1 MHSTPKKVKGFTI
14 LEVIIVLSLVGIISA
29 IGIPNFNSWNKDRV
43 VRAEAERVRD
53 IVTSI
58 TSQVQ
63 RGLYGFGQFQVDV
76 TGANVSFSTNGMLM
90 ANISTRVFRDGTDVC
105 PSGDLAEDYWD
116 HFGTDRQNAEVRF
129 YQTDEIKVDITN
141 GVVCFSK
148 DGSLFSGGLDF
159 GDNAE
164 VVETIFIC
172 SRNTETCEDPEGE
185 DIELT
190 ETEEGGAQPE
200 EADDDD
206 DDDDDIIYVVSWS
219 RFGNVKLEK
228 WNSNSS
234 QWIVQ

>member
-1 MHSTPKKVKGFTI
+1 MQSTPKKVKGFTI
-14 LEVIIVLSLVGIISA
+14 LEVVIVLTLVGIISA
-29 IGIPNFNSWNKDRV
+29 IGIPQFNSWNKDRV

-90 ANISTRVFRDGTDVC
+90 ANIATRVFAGMPDLC
-105 PSGDLAEDYWD
+105 QSGDLAEDYWD
-116 HFGTDRQNAEVRF
+116 HFGADRQNAEVRF

-159 GDNAE
+159 GDNAD

-172 SRNTETCEDPEGE
+172 SRDTETCQDPEGD

-190 ETEEGGAQPE
+190 GTEVGGAQPE

-206 DDDDDIIYVVSWS
+206 DGGVIYVVSWS

-228 WNSNSS
+228 WNSTSS
-234 QWIVQ
+234 QLIVQ

>member
-1 MHSTPKKVKGFTI
+1 MQSIPKKVKGFTI
-14 LEVIIVLSLVGIISA
+14 LEVIIVLTLVGIISA

-63 RGLYGFGQFQVDV
+63 RGLYGFGQFQVEV
-76 TGANVSFSTNGMLM
+76 SGRNVSFSTNGMLM
-90 ANISTRVFRDGTDVC
+90 ANIATRVFRDGTDLC
-105 PSGDLAEDYWD
+105 LSGDLAEDYWD

-129 YQTDEIKVDITN
+129 YQTDEIKVDVSN
-141 GVVCFSK
+141 AVVCFSK

-159 GDNAE
+159 GDNMN

-172 SRNTETCEDPEGE
+172 SRNTETCEDPEAD

-190 ETEEGGAQPE
+190 GTEVGGDQPE
-200 EADDDD
+200 EVKDSGV
-206 DDDDDIIYVVSWS
+206 IYVVSWS

>member
-1 MHSTPKKVKGFTI
+1 MQSIPKKINGFTI

-29 IGIPNFNSWNKDRV
+29 IGIPQFNSWNKDRV

-90 ANISTRVFRDGTDVC
+90 ANIATRVFRDGTDVC
-105 PSGDLAEDYWD
+105 LSGDLAEDYWD

-159 GDNAE
+159 GDNAD

-172 SRNTETCEDPEGE
+172 SRDTETCQDPEGD

-190 ETEEGGAQPE
+190 ETEVGGAQPE

-206 DDDDDIIYVVSWS
+206 GVIYVVTWS

>member
-1 MHSTPKKVKGFTI
+1 MQSIPKKVKGFTI
-14 LEVIIVLSLVGIISA
+14 LEVIIVLTLVGIISA

-90 ANISTRVFRDGTDVC
+90 ANIATRVFVGMPDLC
-105 PSGDLAEDYWD
+105 QSGDLAEDYWD
-116 HFGTDRQNAEVRF
+116 HFGADRQNAEVRF
-129 YQTDEIKVDITN
+129 YQTDEIKVDVSN
-141 GVVCFSK
+141 AVVCFSK

-159 GDNAE
+159 GDNMN

-172 SRNTETCEDPEGE
+172 SRNTETCEDPEAD
-185 DIELT
+185 DIGLT
-190 ETEEGGAQPE
+190 GTEVGGDQPE
-200 EADDDD
+200 EVGDSGV
-206 DDDDDIIYVVSWS
+206 IYVVSWS

>member
-1 MHSTPKKVKGFTI
+1 MQSIPKKVKGFTI
-14 LEVIIVLSLVGIISA
+14 LEVIIVLTLVGIISA

-63 RGLYGFGQFQVDV
+63 RGLYGFGQFQVEV
-76 TGANVSFSTNGMLM
+76 SGRNVSFSTNGMLM
-90 ANISTRVFRDGTDVC
+90 ANIATRVFVGMPELC
-105 PSGDLAEDYWD
+105 QSGDLAEDYWD
-116 HFGTDRQNAEVRF
+116 HFGADRQNAEVRF
-129 YQTDEIKVDITN
+129 YQTDEIKVDVSN
-141 GVVCFSK
+141 AVVCFSK

-159 GDNAE
+159 GDNMN

-185 DIELT
+185 DNELT
-190 ETEEGGAQPE
+190 GTEEEGAQPE

>member
-1 MHSTPKKVKGFTI
+1 MQSTPKKINGFTI

-29 IGIPNFNSWNKDRV
+29 IGIPQFNSWNKDRV

-105 PSGDLAEDYWD
+105 LSGDLAEDYWD

-172 SRNTETCEDPEGE
+172 SRNTETCEDPEADE
-185 DIELT
+185 IELT
-190 ETEEGGAQPE
+190 GTEVEGDQPE
-200 EADDDD
+200 EVEDSGV
-206 DDDDDIIYVVSWS
+206 IYVVSWS

>member
-1 MHSTPKKVKGFTI
+1 MQSTPKKIKGFTI

-29 IGIPNFNSWNKDRV
+29 IGIPQFNSWNKDRV

-90 ANISTRVFRDGTDVC
+90 ANIATRVFRDGTDVC
-105 PSGDLAEDYWD
+105 LSGDLAEDYWD

-172 SRNTETCEDPEGE
+172 SRDTETCEDPEGD

-190 ETEEGGAQPE
+190 ETEVGGAQPE

-206 DDDDDIIYVVSWS
+206 GVIYVVTLS
-219 RFGNVKLEK
+219 L
-228 WNSNSS
+228 
-234 QWIVQ
+234 IHI

>member
-1 MHSTPKKVKGFTI
+1 MHSTPKKIKGFTI

-29 IGIPNFNSWNKDRV
+29 IGIPQFNSWNKDRV

-90 ANISTRVFRDGTDVC
+90 ANIATRVFRDGTDVC
-105 PSGDLAEDYWD
+105 LSGDLAEDYWD

-148 DGSLFSGGLDF
+148 DGSLFSGGIDF
-159 GDNAE
+159 GDNAD

-172 SRNTETCEDPEGE
+172 SRDIETCEDPELDLANTE
-185 DIELT
+185 DEELGGT
-190 ETEEGGAQPE
+190 EEEQETEKDTNPPV
-200 EADDDD
+200 
-206 DDDDDIIYVVSWS
+206 IYLVSWS

-228 WNSNSS
+228 WNGVSE

>member
-1 MHSTPKKVKGFTI
+1 MHSTPKKIKGFTI

-29 IGIPNFNSWNKDRV
+29 IGIPQFNSWNKDRV

-90 ANISTRVFRDGTDVC
+90 ANIATRVFRDGTDVC
-105 PSGDLAEDYWD
+105 LSGDLADDYWD

-172 SRNTETCEDPEGE
+172 SRDTETCEDPEGD

-190 ETEEGGAQPE
+190 ETEVGGAQPE

-206 DDDDDIIYVVSWS
+206 GVIYVVTWS

>member
-1 MHSTPKKVKGFTI
+1 MQSIPKKVKGFTI
-14 LEVIIVLSLVGIISA
+14 LEVIIVLTLVGIISA

-63 RGLYGFGQFQVDV
+63 RGLYGFGQFQVEV
-76 TGANVSFSTNGMLM
+76 SGRNVSFSTNGMLM
-90 ANISTRVFRDGTDVC
+90 ANIATRVFVGMPDLC
-105 PSGDLAEDYWD
+105 QSGDLAEDYWD
-116 HFGTDRQNAEVRF
+116 HFGADRQNAEVRF
-129 YQTDEIKVDITN
+129 YQTDEIKVDVSN
-141 GVVCFSK
+141 AVVCFSK

-159 GDNAE
+159 GDNMN

-172 SRNTETCEDPEGE
+172 SRNTETCEDPEAD

-190 ETEEGGAQPE
+190 GTEVGGDQPE
-200 EADDDD
+200 EVKDSGV
-206 DDDDDIIYVVSWS
+206 IYVVSWS

>member
-1 MHSTPKKVKGFTI
+1 MQSIPKKVKGFTI
-14 LEVIIVLSLVGIISA
+14 LEVIIVLTLVGIISA

-90 ANISTRVFRDGTDVC
+90 ANIATRVFVGMRVLC
-105 PSGDLAEDYWD
+105 QSGDLAEDYWD
-116 HFGTDRQNAEVRF
+116 HFGADRQNAEVRF
-129 YQTDEIKVDITN
+129 YQTDEIKVDVTN
-141 GVVCFSK
+141 AVVCFSK

-159 GDNAE
+159 GDNMN

-172 SRNTETCEDPEGE
+172 SRNIETCEDPEADEIG
-185 DIELT
+185 LT
-190 ETEEGGAQPE
+190 ETEVGGDQPE
-200 EADDDD
+200 EVGDSGV
-206 DDDDDIIYVVSWS
+206 IYVVSWS

>member
-1 MHSTPKKVKGFTI
+1 MQSIPKKVKGFTI

-90 ANISTRVFRDGTDVC
+90 ANIATRVFRDGTDVC
-105 PSGDLAEDYWD
+105 LSGDLAEDYWD

-172 SRNTETCEDPEGE
+172 SRDTETCQDPEGD

-190 ETEEGGAQPE
+190 ETEVGGAQPE

-206 DDDDDIIYVVSWS
+206 GVIYVVTWS

>member
-1 MHSTPKKVKGFTI
+1 MQSIPKKINGFTI

-29 IGIPNFNSWNKDRV
+29 IGIPQFNSWNKDRV

-90 ANISTRVFRDGTDVC
+90 ANIATRVFRDGTDVC
-105 PSGDLAEDYWD
+105 LSGDLAEDYWD

-172 SRNTETCEDPEGE
+172 SRDTETCQDPEGD

-190 ETEEGGAQPE
+190 ETEVGGAQPE

-206 DDDDDIIYVVSWS
+206 GVIYVVTWS

>member
-1 MHSTPKKVKGFTI
+1 MQSTPKKIKGFTI
-14 LEVIIVLSLVGIISA
+14 LEVIIVLTLVGIISA

-76 TGANVSFSTNGMLM
+76 TGEMYLLVPTECLWLTLQQEFLLECLNV
-90 ANISTRVFRDGTDVC
+90 C
-105 PSGDLAEDYWD
+105 QSGDLAEDYWD
-116 HFGTDRQNAEVRF
+116 HFGADRQNAEVRF
-129 YQTDEIKVDITN
+129 YQTDEIKVDVSN
-141 GVVCFSK
+141 AVVCFSK

-159 GDNAE
+159 GDNMN

-172 SRNTETCEDPEGE
+172 SRNTETCEDPEAD
-185 DIELT
+185 DIGLT
-190 ETEEGGAQPE
+190 GTEVGGDQPE
-200 EADDDD
+200 EVEDSGV
-206 DDDDDIIYVVSWS
+206 IYVVSWS

>member
-1 MHSTPKKVKGFTI
+1 
-14 LEVIIVLSLVGIISA
+14 
-29 IGIPNFNSWNKDRV
+29 
-43 VRAEAERVRD
+43 
-53 IVTSI
+53 
-58 TSQVQ
+58 
-63 RGLYGFGQFQVDV
+63 
-76 TGANVSFSTNGMLM
+76 M
-90 ANISTRVFRDGTDVC
+90 ANIATRVFRDGTDVC
-105 PSGDLAEDYWD
+105 LSGDLAEDYWD

-159 GDNAE
+159 GDNMN

-172 SRNTETCEDPEGE
+172 SRNTETCEDPEAD
-185 DIELT
+185 DIGLT
-190 ETEEGGAQPE
+190 GTEVGGDQPE
-200 EADDDD
+200 EVGDSGV
-206 DDDDDIIYVVSWS
+206 IYVVSWS

>member
-1 MHSTPKKVKGFTI
+1 MHSTPKKIKGFTI

-29 IGIPNFNSWNKDRV
+29 IGIPQFNSWNKDRV

-90 ANISTRVFRDGTDVC
+90 ANIATRVFRDGTDVC
-105 PSGDLAEDYWD
+105 LSGDLADDYWD

-164 VVETIFIC
+164 VIETIFIC
-172 SRNTETCEDPEGE
+172 SRDTETCEDPEGD

-190 ETEEGGAQPE
+190 ETEVGGAQPE

-206 DDDDDIIYVVSWS
+206 GVIYVVTWS

>member
-1 MHSTPKKVKGFTI
+1 MQSIPKKINGFTI

-53 IVTSI
+53 IVTSVN
-58 TSQVQ
+58 SQVQ

-76 TGANVSFSTNGMLM
+76 EGSNVSFSTNGMLM
-90 ANISTRVFRDGTDVC
+90 ANIATRVFRDGSDLC
-105 PSGDLAEDYWD
+105 LSGDPAEDYWD
-116 HFGTDRQNAEVRF
+116 HFGVDRQNAEVRF
-129 YQTDEIKVDITN
+129 YQTDEVKVDVLN

-159 GDNAE
+159 GDNTD

-172 SRNTETCEDPEGE
+172 SRDIDTCQNPEGDDE
-185 DIELT
+185 ELFGT
-190 ETEEGGAQPE
+190 EAGGDQPE

-206 DDDDDIIYVVSWS
+206 DGGVIYVVSWS

-228 WNSNSS
+228 WNSNAS
-234 QWIVQ
+234 QWIIQ

>member
-1 MHSTPKKVKGFTI
+1 MQSIPKKVKGFTI
-14 LEVIIVLSLVGIISA
+14 LEVIIVLTLVGIISA

-63 RGLYGFGQFQVDV
+63 RGLYGFGQFQVEV
-76 TGANVSFSTNGMLM
+76 SGRNVSFSTNGMLM
-90 ANISTRVFRDGTDVC
+90 ANIATRVFVGMPELC
-105 PSGDLAEDYWD
+105 QSGDLAEDYWD
-116 HFGTDRQNAEVRF
+116 HFGADRQNAEVRF

-172 SRNTETCEDPEGE
+172 SRDTETCQDPEGD

-190 ETEEGGAQPE
+190 ETEVGGAQPE

-206 DDDDDIIYVVSWS
+206 GVIYVVTWS

>member
-1 MHSTPKKVKGFTI
+1 MHSTPKKIKGFTI

-29 IGIPNFNSWNKDRV
+29 IGIPQFNSWNKDRV

-90 ANISTRVFRDGTDVC
+90 ANIATRVFRDGTDVC
-105 PSGDLAEDYWD
+105 LSGDLAEDYWD

-159 GDNAE
+159 GDNAD

-172 SRNTETCEDPEGE
+172 SRDTETCQDPEGD

-190 ETEEGGAQPE
+190 ETEVGGAQPE

-206 DDDDDIIYVVSWS
+206 GVIYVVTWS

>member
-1 MHSTPKKVKGFTI
+1 MQSTPKKINGFTI

-29 IGIPNFNSWNKDRV
+29 IGIPQFNSWNKDRV

-90 ANISTRVFRDGTDVC
+90 ANIATRVFRDGTDVC
-105 PSGDLAEDYWD
+105 LSGDLAEDYWD

-172 SRNTETCEDPEGE
+172 SRNTETCEDPEADE
-185 DIELT
+185 IELT
-190 ETEEGGAQPE
+190 GTEVEGDQPE
-200 EADDDD
+200 EVEDSGV
-206 DDDDDIIYVVSWS
+206 IYVVSWS

-234 QWIVQ
+234 HWIVQ

>member
-1 MHSTPKKVKGFTI
+1 MQSTPKKINGFTI

-29 IGIPNFNSWNKDRV
+29 IGIPQFNSWNKDRV

-90 ANISTRVFRDGTDVC
+90 ANIATRVFRDGTDVC
-105 PSGDLAEDYWD
+105 LSGDLAEDYWD

-172 SRNTETCEDPEGE
+172 SRDTETCEDPEGD
-185 DIELT
+185 DIEPTGT
-190 ETEEGGAQPE
+190 EIGGSQPE
-200 EADDDD
+200 EADDDGGV
-206 DDDDDIIYVVSWS
+206 IYVVSWS

>member
-1 MHSTPKKVKGFTI
+1 MHSTPKKIKGFTI

-29 IGIPNFNSWNKDRV
+29 IGIPQFNSWNKDRV

-90 ANISTRVFRDGTDVC
+90 ANIATRVFRDGTDVC
-105 PSGDLAEDYWD
+105 LSGDLADDYWD

-159 GDNAE
+159 GDNAD

-172 SRNTETCEDPEGE
+172 SRDTETCQDPEGD

-190 ETEEGGAQPE
+190 ETEVGGAQPE

-206 DDDDDIIYVVSWS
+206 GVIYVVTWS

>member
-1 MHSTPKKVKGFTI
+1 MHSTPKKIKGFTI

-29 IGIPNFNSWNKDRV
+29 IGIPQFNSWNKDRV

-90 ANISTRVFRDGTDVC
+90 ANIATRVFRDGTDVC
-105 PSGDLAEDYWD
+105 LSGDLAEDYWD

-148 DGSLFSGGLDF
+148 DGYLLSGGLDF
-159 GDNAE
+159 GDNAQ

-172 SRNTETCEDPEGE
+172 SRNTETCEDPE
-185 DIELT
+185 
-190 ETEEGGAQPE
+190 
-200 EADDDD
+200 
-206 DDDDDIIYVVSWS
+206 
-219 RFGNVKLEK
+219 
-228 WNSNSS
+228 
-234 QWIVQ
+234 

>member
-1 MHSTPKKVKGFTI
+1 MHSTPKKIKGFTI

-29 IGIPNFNSWNKDRV
+29 IGIPQFNSWNKDRV

-90 ANISTRVFRDGTDVC
+90 ANIATRVFRDGTDVC
-105 PSGDLAEDYWD
+105 LSGDLAEDYWD

-129 YQTDEIKVDITN
+129 YQTNEIKVDVSN

-148 DGSLFSGGLDF
+148 DGSLFSGGIDF

-172 SRNTETCEDPEGE
+172 SRDTETCEDPEGD

-190 ETEEGGAQPE
+190 ETEVGGAQPE

-206 DDDDDIIYVVSWS
+206 GVIYVVTWS

>member
-1 MHSTPKKVKGFTI
+1 
-14 LEVIIVLSLVGIISA
+14 
-29 IGIPNFNSWNKDRV
+29 
-43 VRAEAERVRD
+43 
-53 IVTSI
+53 
-58 TSQVQ
+58 
-63 RGLYGFGQFQVDV
+63 
-76 TGANVSFSTNGMLM
+76 M
-90 ANISTRVFRDGTDVC
+90 ANIATRVFVGMPELC
-105 PSGDLAEDYWD
+105 QSGDLAEDYWD
-116 HFGTDRQNAEVRF
+116 HFGADRQNAEVRF

-159 GDNAE
+159 GDNAD

-172 SRNTETCEDPEGE
+172 SRDTETCQDPEGD

-190 ETEEGGAQPE
+190 DTEVGGAQPE

-206 DDDDDIIYVVSWS
+206 GVIYVVTWS

>member
-1 MHSTPKKVKGFTI
+1 MQSTPKKINGFTI

-29 IGIPNFNSWNKDRV
+29 IGIPQFNSWNKDRV

-90 ANISTRVFRDGTDVC
+90 ANIATRVFRDGTDVC
-105 PSGDLAEDYWD
+105 LSGDLAEDYWD

-172 SRNTETCEDPEGE
+172 SRNTETCEDPEADE
-185 DIELT
+185 IELT
-190 ETEEGGAQPE
+190 GTEVEGDQPE
-200 EADDDD
+200 EVEDSGV
-206 DDDDDIIYVVSWS
+206 IYVVSWS